1 MFCIP
6 RICRKEGRVLAR
18 AVLRGALSQKQEMK
32 KKLKQY
38 EIELEDKAGY
48 EALADDLVRRLRTV
62 KNEEKIMRREDFG
75 PKEERKLN
83 RKKEL
88 LMDCQNLLRLQSCLN
103 IDT

>member
-1 MFCIP
+1 
-6 RICRKEGRVLAR
+6 
-18 AVLRGALSQKQEMK
+18 MK

-38 EIELEDKAGY
+38 QIELEDKAGY
-48 EALADDLVRRLRTV
+48 EALADDLIKRLRTV
-62 KNEEKIMRREDFG
+62 KIEEKKMREDDFG
-75 PKEERKLN
+75 PKEERKLK